1 MTVMILPSVHKL
13 YCYVKAVLQTK
24 DCNIFQVF
32 DADFQ
37 FLDLDELPD
46 DIGALC
52 YLNSVKWVHNYEEAS
67 VDKHGKP
74 IRGDAFLKTT
84 KYGNIV

>member
-24 DCNIFQVF
+24 DWNIFQVF

-37 FLDLDELPD
+37 FLDLD

-52 YLNSVKWVHNYEEAS
+52 YLNSVKWVHDYEEAS